1 MRHLPN
7 LLKQESSSAATLIH
21 ILTQMYFDPRPEHRK
36 ARPQI
41 SERLL
46 PLGLGVIEDF
56 NKLRQESQAKNIL
69 AWTPVVSEILDCF
82 SRLDDKSVS
91 TFTRC
96 IARTSRLTPHS
107 SRCTSPP
114 STRWPPICSTE
125 IWRPRFVP
133 ASRHTTCVWAS
144 RRVS

>member
-91 TFTRC
+91 TYTGLVAWFGV
-96 IARTSRLTPHS
+96 LTLRS
-107 SRCTSPP
+107 SRCIFPP

-125 IWRPRFVP
+125 IWRPRSAP